1 MHNNMK
7 KAILTL
13 AVLCT
18 VGMLVGCK
26 SGTAGENPNDT
37 LQPANEAVSIE
48 PPTETGYGP
57 IWDELERLT
66 NKIYAGDTLLPE
78 EWSFLF
84 EHIDTFDGY
93 LSEGIGNALY
103 EVLSELWYSEHVAL
117 EGLAHLSLEKR
128 EHVLETMMHLM
139 SIDIMGDAHTYTWDE
154 FTTQF
159 PVFEGSKAAEKAL
172 EEINKEKKEEFNQ

>member
-1 MHNNMK
+1 MK
-7 KAILTL
+7 KAFLTL
-13 AVLCT
+13 AVLCA
-18 VGMLVGCK
+18 VAMMAGCK
-26 SGTAGENPNDT
+26 GGTAGENPNDT
-37 LQPANEAVSIE
+37 LQTANEVVSIE

-93 LSEGIGNALY
+93 LAEGIGNALY
-103 EVLSELWYSEHVAL
+103 GVLAELWYSKHVAL
-117 EGLAHLSLEKR
+117 ECLDKLSPERREQVLASMIE
-128 EHVLETMMHLM
+128 MM
-139 SIDIMGDAHTYTWDE
+139 SIDIMADEHTYTWTE

-159 PVFEGSKAAEKAL
+159 PVFEGSTAAEKAF
-172 EEINKEKKEEFNQ
+172 ERVNKEKIEEFNQ

>member
-1 MHNNMK
+1 MK

-13 AVLCT
+13 AVLCCI
-18 VGMLVGCK
+18 GLMAGCR

-37 LQPANEAVSIE
+37 LQPANEVVSIE

-84 EHIDTFDGY
+84 EHIETFDGY
-93 LSEGIGNALY
+93 LAEGIGNALY
-103 EVLSELWYSEHVAL
+103 GVLSELCYSEHVAL
-117 EGLAHLSLEKR
+117 EGLVHLSPEKR
-128 EHVLETMMHLM
+128 EHVLETMMYLM
-139 SIDIMGDAHTYTWDE
+139 SIDIMVDAYTYTWAE

-159 PVFEGSKAAEKAL
+159 PVFEGSTAAEKVL
-172 EEINKEKKEEFNQ
+172 EEINKEKKEESNQ